1 MKSKVTFFILSIY
14 GGALAFL
21 IFNSVGGDSAGND
34 AKNIKT
40 EILEPT
46 PFSMVN
52 SNSSIPKELDFTSAA
67 EKTVNAVVHISSEY
81 QQAYQSDPMY
91 EFFWGPQRPNRS
103 IPQIA
108 TGSGVIISEDGY
120 IITNNHV
127 IDDAEK
133 IMITLN
139 EGRELEATLVG
150 ADPNTDLALLK
161 VEEKN
166 LPYTSFGNS
175 DEVKLGDWVLAV
187 GNPFNLTST
196 VTAGIVSAKARN
208 INILRRNENIFPL
221 ESFIQTD
228 AAVNPGN
235 SGGALVNPQ
244 GLLVGINTAIASKT
258 GSYSG
263 YSFAIPSN
271 IALKV
276 VNDLKKY
283 GMVQRAFIGVII
295 QDVSQEIMNDF
306 EFPDTKGVMVK
317 DLTDGGAAVDAG
329 IKVNDVILKVE
340 NIEVNDVPELQ
351 EQIGKFKPG
360 DEVSL
365 IIRRN
370 NDTKLIRVVLRNENG
385 NTTLT
390 DRKEIEN
397 QTVIFGASFGDISDE
412 YSSINVKH
420 GVIVKDIKEGRLKD
434 AGLKKGFIITHID
447 KYPIKSKKQ
456 LLNLL
461 KTKKGGILIE
471 GKFENGVKGY
481 FGFGL

>member
-14 GGALAFL
+14 GCALAFL
-21 IFNSVGGDSAGND
+21 IFSLFGEDPVIIDSNEV
-34 AKNIKT
+34 KS
-40 EILEPT
+40 EIVEPT

-81 QQAYQSDPMY
+81 QQTYQSDPMF
-91 EFFWGPQRPNRS
+91 EFFWGPQGPNGP

-133 IMITLN
+133 IMITFN
-139 EGRELEATLVG
+139 EGRELEASLIG

-161 VEEKN
+161 VDDTN

-208 INILRRNENIFPL
+208 INILRRNENVFPL

-306 EFPDTKGVMVK
+306 KLPDTKGVMVK

-365 IIRRN
+365 IVRRN
-370 NDTKLIRVVLRNENG
+370 NDTKLVRVVLRNENG

-390 DRKEIEN
+390 DRKEIEK
-397 QTVIFGASFGDISDE
+397 QTVIFGATFKDISDE
-412 YSSINVKH
+412 YNSININH
-420 GVIVKDIKEGRLKD
+420 GVIVEDLKEGKLKD

>member
-1 MKSKVTFFILSIY
+1 MKSKITFFILSIY
-14 GGALAFL
+14 GGALVFL
-21 IFNSVGGDSAGND
+21 IFSSIGEDSFNSESKKVKSE
-34 AKNIKT
+34 T
-40 EILEPT
+40 VEPT

-52 SNSSIPKELDFTSAA
+52 SNSSVPEELDFTSAA

-81 QQAYQSDPMY
+81 QQNYQSDPMF
-91 EFFWGPQRPNRS
+91 EFFWGPQITNGS

-133 IMITLN
+133 IMITFN
-139 EGRELEATLVG
+139 EGRELEASLIG

-161 VEEKN
+161 VDDTN

-208 INILRRNENIFPL
+208 INILRRNENVFPL

-295 QDVSQEIMNDF
+295 QDVSQEIMNDLKL
-306 EFPDTKGVMVK
+306 PDTKGVMVK

-365 IIRRN
+365 IVRRN
-370 NDTKLIRVVLRNENG
+370 NDTKLVRVVLRNENG

-390 DRKEIEN
+390 DRKEIEK
-397 QTVIFGASFGDISDE
+397 QTVIFGASFRDISDE
-412 YSSINVKH
+412 YNSININH
-420 GVIVKDIKEGRLKD
+420 GVIVEDLKEGKLKD

-447 KYPIKSKKQ
+447 KFPIKSKKQ

-461 KTKKGGILIE
+461 RTKKGGILIE

>member
-1 MKSKVTFFILSIY
+1 MKSKVTFLILSIY

-21 IFNSVGGDSAGND
+21 IFNSIGEDSTD
-34 AKNIKT
+34 SDSKEVKSKIV
-40 EILEPT
+40 EVT

-81 QQAYQSDPMY
+81 QQTFQSDPML
-91 EFFWGPQRPNRS
+91 EFFWGPQSRSGS
-103 IPQIA
+103 IPQVA

-161 VEEKN
+161 IEETN

-283 GMVQRAFIGVII
+283 GMVQRAFIGVVI
-295 QDVSQEIMNDF
+295 QDVSQDIMNDLKL
-306 EFPDTKGVMVK
+306 PDTKGVMVK

-365 IIRRN
+365 IVRRN
-370 NDTKLIRVVLRNENG
+370 SDTKLIRVVLRNESG

-390 DRKEIEN
+390 DRKEIDN
-397 QTVIFGASFGDISDE
+397 QSVIFGASFRDISDE
-412 YSSINVKH
+412 YNSINVNH
-420 GVIVKDIKEGRLKD
+420 GVIVENIKEGRLKD

>member
-1 MKSKVTFFILSIY
+1 MKSKVTILILSIY

-21 IFNSVGGDSAGND
+21 IFNSIGEDSAD
-34 AKNIKT
+34 SDSKKVKSKIV
-40 EILEPT
+40 EVT
-46 PFSMVN
+46 PFLMTN
-52 SNSSIPKELDFTSAA
+52 SSSSIPKELDFTFAA

-81 QQAYQSDPMY
+81 QQTYQSDPML
-91 EFFWGPQRPNRS
+91 EFFWGPQSPNGS
-103 IPQIA
+103 IPQVA

-161 VEEKN
+161 IEEVN

-283 GMVQRAFIGVII
+283 GMVQRAFIGVVI
-295 QDVSQEIMNDF
+295 QDVSQDIMNDLKL
-306 EFPDTKGVMVK
+306 PDTKGVMVK
-317 DLTDGGAAVDAG
+317 DLTDGGAAIDAG

-365 IIRRN
+365 IVRRN
-370 NDTKLIRVVLRNENG
+370 SDTKLIRVVLRNESG

-397 QTVIFGASFGDISDE
+397 QSVIFGASFRDISDE
-412 YSSINVKH
+412 YNSINVKH
-420 GVIVKDIKEGRLKD
+420 GVIVEDVKEGRLKD

>member
-21 IFNSVGGDSAGND
+21 IFSLFGEDPVIIDSNEV
-34 AKNIKT
+34 KS
-40 EILEPT
+40 EIVEPT

-81 QQAYQSDPMY
+81 QQTYQSDPMF
-91 EFFWGPQRPNRS
+91 EFFWGPQGPNGS

-133 IMITLN
+133 IMITFN
-139 EGRELEATLVG
+139 EGRELEASLVG

-161 VEEKN
+161 VDETN

-208 INILRRNENIFPL
+208 INILRRNENVFPL

-306 EFPDTKGVMVK
+306 KLPDTKGVMVK

-365 IIRRN
+365 IVRRN
-370 NDTKLIRVVLRNENG
+370 NDTKLVRVVLRNENG

-390 DRKEIEN
+390 DRKEIEK
-397 QTVIFGASFGDISDE
+397 QAVIFGASFRDISDE
-412 YSSINVKH
+412 YNSININH
-420 GVIVKDIKEGRLKD
+420 GVIVEDLKEGRLKD

-456 LLNLL
+456 LLNIL
-461 KTKKGGILIE
+461 KSKKGGILIE

>member
-1 MKSKVTFFILSIY
+1 MKV
-14 GGALAFL
+14 
-21 IFNSVGGDSAGND
+21 
-34 AKNIKT
+34 
-40 EILEPT
+40 
-46 PFSMVN
+46 
-52 SNSSIPKELDFTSAA
+52 
-67 EKTVNAVVHISSEY
+67 
-81 QQAYQSDPMY
+81 
-91 EFFWGPQRPNRS
+91 
-103 IPQIA
+103 
-108 TGSGVIISEDGY
+108 
-120 IITNNHV
+120 
-127 IDDAEK
+127 DD
-133 IMITLN
+133 T
-139 EGRELEATLVG
+139 
-150 ADPNTDLALLK
+150 
-161 VEEKN
+161 N

-208 INILRRNENIFPL
+208 INILRRNENVFPL

-306 EFPDTKGVMVK
+306 ELPDTKGVMVK

-329 IKVNDVILKVE
+329 IEVNDVILKVE

-370 NDTKLIRVVLRNENG
+370 NDTKLVRVVLRNENG

-397 QTVIFGASFGDISDE
+397 QTVIFGASFKDISDE
-412 YSSINVKH
+412 YSSINVNH
-420 GVIVKDIKEGRLKD
+420 GVIVEDIKEGRLKD

>member
-1 MKSKVTFFILSIY
+1 MKSKVTFLILSIY

-21 IFNSVGGDSAGND
+21 IFNSIGEDSTDSGS
-34 AKNIKT
+34 KEVKSKIV
-40 EILEPT
+40 EVT

-81 QQAYQSDPMY
+81 QQTFQSDPML
-91 EFFWGPQRPNRS
+91 EFFWGPQSPSGS
-103 IPQIA
+103 IPQVA

-161 VEEKN
+161 IEETN

-263 YSFAIPSN
+263 YSFAIHP
-271 IALKV
+271 
-276 VNDLKKY
+276 KY
-283 GMVQRAFIGVII
+283 
-295 QDVSQEIMNDF
+295 
-306 EFPDTKGVMVK
+306 
-317 DLTDGGAAVDAG
+317 L
-329 IKVNDVILKVE
+329 
-340 NIEVNDVPELQ
+340 
-351 EQIGKFKPG
+351 
-360 DEVSL
+360 
-365 IIRRN
+365 
-370 NDTKLIRVVLRNENG
+370 
-385 NTTLT
+385 
-390 DRKEIEN
+390 
-397 QTVIFGASFGDISDE
+397 
-412 YSSINVKH
+412 
-420 GVIVKDIKEGRLKD
+420 
-434 AGLKKGFIITHID
+434 
-447 KYPIKSKKQ
+447 
-456 LLNLL
+456 
-461 KTKKGGILIE
+461 
-471 GKFENGVKGY
+471 
-481 FGFGL
+481 

>member
-14 GGALAFL
+14 GCALAFL
-21 IFNSVGGDSAGND
+21 IFSSFGEDPVIIDSNEV
-34 AKNIKT
+34 KS
-40 EILEPT
+40 EIVEPT

-81 QQAYQSDPMY
+81 QQTYQSDPMF
-91 EFFWGPQRPNRS
+91 EFFWGPQGSNGS
-103 IPQIA
+103 ILQIA

-133 IMITLN
+133 IMITFN
-139 EGRELEATLVG
+139 EGRELEASIVG

-161 VEEKN
+161 VDETN

-208 INILRRNENIFPL
+208 INILRRNENVFPL

-306 EFPDTKGVMVK
+306 KLPDTKGVMVK

-365 IIRRN
+365 IVRRN
-370 NDTKLIRVVLRNENG
+370 NDTKLVRVVLRNENG

-390 DRKEIEN
+390 DRKEIER
-397 QTVIFGASFGDISDE
+397 QAVIFGASFRDISDE
-412 YSSINVKH
+412 YNSININH
-420 GVIVKDIKEGRLKD
+420 GVIVEDLKEGRLKD

-456 LLNLL
+456 LLNIL
-461 KTKKGGILIE
+461 KSKKGGILIE